1 MIKHGRVGGEF
12 QGRYRLVTVAGTPA
26 SATPASATP
35 APAMVQNTPELFAE
49 LKKLRLHLA
58 KERSVPA
65 FVISSD
71 KTLNQMANDMPITEN
86 DFPAINGVGNS
97 KLEKFY
103 QPFQAVIA
111 KF

>member
-1 MIKHGRVGGEF
+1 MIKHERVGGEF
-12 QGRYRLVTVAGTPA
+12 QGRYRLVTVAG
-26 SATPASATP
+26 TPASATP

-86 DFPAINGVGNS
+86 DFLDINGVGNS
-97 KLEKFY
+97 KLEEFY
-103 QPFQAVIA
+103 KPFQAVIA
-111 KF
+111 KFKGMPQ

>member
-1 MIKHGRVGGEF
+1 MGLMTFWVEKMTASKLPLLRNPSPPSSP
-12 QGRYRLVTVAGTPA
+12 APA
-26 SATPASATP
+26 SP
-35 APAMVQNTPELFAE
+35 APAMVQNNPELFAE